1 MKAYTIILLLL
12 LICSIHCEKS
22 LDPGNADNQMIMQ
35 YKFMK
40 GWTGHIITI
49 NIYANGVITDTTGTE
64 KEAGFSHAEW
74 RQLNNFLIKFTE
86 IKEQFIP
93 SDGAF
98 CDFDNHWLVKAPAS
112 QADTIYIYE
121 GLDSERI
128 PAELRSVVEMLR
140 KKL

>member
-1 MKAYTIILLLL
+1 MKAKTIILLLL
-12 LICSIHCEKS
+12 LICCLHCQKS
-22 LDPGNADNQMIMQ
+22 LEPDKPDNQMIMQ
-35 YKFMK
+35 YKFMQ

-49 NIYANGVITDTTGTE
+49 NIYANGVITDTSGTE
-64 KEAGFSHAEW
+64 KEAEFSNAEW

-86 IKEQFIP
+86 IKAGFIP

-98 CDFDNHWLVKAPAS
+98 CDFDNHWLVKSPIS

-128 PAELRSVVEMLR
+128 PAELRSVVEMLK